1 MLEASEHFGELLRL
15 LELEREAEKEK
26 RMEEIERFSL
36 SQREASGKTV
46 SRLTIDGVETG
57 VGGYQRL
64 VLSRGVKADSLT
76 PFHAMNRG
84 DNVRLTFPEGFTP
97 AFVDGTLDNVEES
110 RVTVAVDSR
119 LPEEIPEGRCVIDLI
134 GSDATYRRM
143 KGALASIQRT
153 REISSVRLREV
164 FLGLDEAV
172 VAIAPEIDFLNKDL
186 NEWQR
191 EAVGRAFAA
200 QDASL
205 VHGPPGTGKTTVLVE
220 IIRQAVLRGERV
232 LASAPSNIAVDNIL
246 EKLFPAGLRT
256 VRLGHPAR
264 MLESVQSGNIRVLT
278 MADPQYAEVTEM
290 DAWRER
296 LWKKINR
303 VGTRGLEE
311 GDRSVMRREARR
323 LWREARKTELN
334 ISRRIARSAEVV
346 LSTHGGLSD
355 RILRGM
361 FDWVVL
367 DEASQA
373 TEPLSWI
380 PLLKAGRVVIAGD
393 SMQLPPTL
401 FSREAAERG
410 LSVTLFE
417 RLQKLLAESAQTSL
431 RVQYRMH
438 KDIMGFSSGAF
449 YEGKLIADIS
459 VADHLASD
467 LPGVEENDLTAKPM
481 VFVDTAGTG
490 FEEKF
495 DDILM
500 SRENRKEARLVVDIT
515 QSLLKAGVAP
525 EDIAI
530 LTPYMAQKNVL
541 RTMLRTPGLEI
552 GTVDGFQGREK
563 EVTVVSLVRANERGQ
578 VGFLSDTRRMNV
590 ALTRARRLLI
600 VVGDSVTISHHP
612 FYRGFLEYMQK
623 SGDYRSAWEW
633 IGQQ

>member
-1 MLEASEHFGELLRL
+1 MLDAGEHFAELLRL
-15 LELEREAEKEK
+15 TELEREAEKKK
-26 RMEEIERFSL
+26 RMEDLERFSL

-46 SRLTIDGVETG
+46 SRLTIDGFETG
-57 VGGYQRL
+57 VGGYQKI
-64 VLSRGVKADSLT
+64 VLSRGVKEGTLT

-84 DNVRLTFPEGFTP
+84 DNVRLTFPEGFNP
-97 AFVDGTLDNVEES
+97 PFVDGTLDNVEEE
-110 RVTVAVDSR
+110 RVAVAIDLR
-119 LPEEIPEGRCVIDLI
+119 IAGEPPEGRCVIDLI
-134 GSDATYRRM
+134 GSDATYQRM
-143 KGALASIQRT
+143 KKALYSIGRT
-153 REISSVRLREV
+153 QEITPSRLREV
-164 FLGLDEAV
+164 FLGQDEAV
-172 VAIAPEIDFLNKDL
+172 VADTPEIDFFNKDL

-200 QDASL
+200 QDASI
-205 VHGPPGTGKTTVLVE
+205 VHGPPGTGKTTVLAE
-220 IIRQAVLRGERV
+220 IIQQAVRRGQRV
-232 LASAPSNIAVDNIL
+232 LASAPSNIAVDNLL
-246 EKLFPAGLRT
+246 EKLWPAGLKT

-264 MLESVQSGNIRVLT
+264 MLASVQSGNIRVLT
-278 MADPQYAEVTEM
+278 MNDPQYAEVEEM

-296 LWKKINR
+296 LWKKLNR
-303 VGTRGLEE
+303 IGTRGFQEE
-311 GDRSVMRREARR
+311 DRVIMRREARR
-323 LWREARKTELN
+323 LWREARKTEID
-334 ISRRIARSAEVV
+334 ISRRIAQSADVV
-346 LSTHGGLSD
+346 LTTHGGLSD

-380 PLLKAGRVVIAGD
+380 PLLKAGKVVIAGD

-401 FSREAAERG
+401 FSKEAAEKG

-417 RLQKLLAESAQTSL
+417 RLKKILPDNAQTLL

-438 KDIMGFSSGAF
+438 KDIMGFSSSVF
-449 YEGKLIADIS
+449 YEGKLIADES

-467 LPGVEENDLTAKPM
+467 LPGVEKTDLTEKPM

-495 DDILM
+495 DEVLQ
-500 SRENRKEARLVVDIT
+500 SRENRKEARLVVEIT
-515 QSLLKAGVAP
+515 EGLLNAGLAP
-525 EDIAI
+525 EDIAV
-530 LTPYMAQKNVL
+530 LTPYMAQKNVF

-552 GTVDGFQGREK
+552 GTIDGFQGREK
-563 EVTVVSLVRANERGQ
+563 EVTVVSLVRANDRGE

-612 FYRGFLEYMQK
+612 FYAGFLEYMQNN
-623 SGDYRSAWEW
+623 GDYRSAWEW
-633 IGQQ
+633 LGQE